1 MQDTARIWTGKAAM
15 RAADVSAY
23 GWCGRRRPTG
33 GPHSP
38 QRTKARH
45 GSATVP
51 NFPVD
56 SSNAERI
63 SMRQQGR
70 GRYSCRGMQGAFMNG
85 VAILFAAAVFA
96 TVLFAIIATVAA
108 PTEVRD
114 EDGWR

>member
-1 MQDTARIWTGKAAM
+1 MVAVAQRVERTHPNGP
-15 RAADVSAY
+15 
-23 GWCGRRRPTG
+23 RPVTN
-33 GPHSP
+33 
-38 QRTKARH
+38 QQQCR
-45 GSATVP
+45 

-56 SSNAERI
+56 SSIAGRT

-108 PTEVRD
+108 PAEVRD